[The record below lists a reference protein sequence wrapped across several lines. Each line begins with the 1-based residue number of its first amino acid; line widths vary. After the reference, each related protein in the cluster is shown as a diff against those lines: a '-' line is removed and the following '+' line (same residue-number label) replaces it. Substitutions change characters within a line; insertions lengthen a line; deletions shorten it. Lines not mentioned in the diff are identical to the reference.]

1 MCMCV
6 ENIER
11 DYQRNNYRGC
21 EVEVQEAHV
30 DGWLF
35 PVIRFSYYDKATGK
49 IEIGSL
55 FPDYCPFCGEKYDHR
70 DISKFEPHERPDEY
84 KRICPTIPA
93 AKGK

>member
-35 PVIRFSYYDKATGK
+35 PVIRFS
-49 IEIGSL
+49 
-55 FPDYCPFCGEKYDHR
+55 
-70 DISKFEPHERPDEY
+70 
-84 KRICPTIPA
+84 
-93 AKGK
+93 